1 MNPSPIRLRPPN
13 PESGTYDSLLLR
25 ICPSKARAPE
35 SCSLGFKSGQI
46 GIRETRNVESWKRH
60 FMRVGEDGKF
70 VGQWLFDH
78 AILTTFKINGKD
90 IAYGGLDGPDLS
102 AAVNQSFEYELR
114 GGGQYPLE
122 NWIAHRYLAIAQSS
136 GAALFPQVFF
146 VGPDFFD
153 GMGAGSQ
160 QAGDKW
166 KAYTDLTNY
175 LGGLVGWVWVG
186 PQLGIRDSLRTIRL
200 RTSFHP
206 RTKEEL
212 DSSTRSV
219 VTPTANLNITVGMNL
234 VIELHR
240 ETSTTPWPSIMQMIA
255 AKYEPPYLANPL
267 FEDASTS
274 SASVVEGPYPDSAP
288 THEQYVPGKLTDGKV
303 AEGGT

>member
-1 MNPSPIRLRPPN
+1 M
-13 PESGTYDSLLLR
+13 
-25 ICPSKARAPE
+25 
-35 SCSLGFKSGQI
+35 
-46 GIRETRNVESWKRH
+46 
-60 FMRVGEDGKF
+60 
-70 VGQWLFDH
+70 
-78 AILTTFKINGKD
+78 
-90 IAYGGLDGPDLS
+90 
-102 AAVNQSFEYELR
+102 R

-212 DSSTRSV
+212 DSSTRLGRNHV
-219 VTPTANLNITVGMNL
+219 NQG
-234 VIELHR
+234 
-240 ETSTTPWPSIMQMIA
+240 
-255 AKYEPPYLANPL
+255 
-267 FEDASTS
+267 
-274 SASVVEGPYPDSAP
+274 
-288 THEQYVPGKLTDGKV
+288 
-303 AEGGT
+303 